1 MKHIFITATTL
12 LLTLFTV
19 SAYSNNTDGII
30 IEDKE
35 PYPLYQ
41 HSQLIEQGTS
51 SAIILK
57 NKRQN
62 TYSTV
67 VDLLKKTGISYQVI
81 SQDISQAT
89 SKAPSIIQ
97 TDWISWHFDA
107 DSKKTLSSQNN
118 RFFTLNTRD
127 KYKFRLSIKDIQQHP
142 AITLDKV
149 DREQQVDITPDT
161 GMVWLKW
168 KQEEP
173 DAEAVNA
180 FMHRLQTE
188 YEIHALE
195 SKYSLANKP
204 LAISANAANEAAAN
218 EATANEVATNKT
230 VDIAPVGIVPVFSS
244 QLSIDM
250 NIDQAWALV
259 IKQLSIKSVPLA
271 SVHNDQHMLNSKW
284 FYAKFDSKTNQLNI
298 TSKEDQRHQFQL
310 IVVPGST
317 RQTSSIFVYHTAF
330 QQNSSQSQ
338 WSDKETRQEIA
349 GAFLKTLDLKQ

>member
-1 MKHIFITATTL
+1 MKQLFITATTL
-12 LLTLFTV
+12 LLTLFSV

-30 IEDKE
+30 IVDKE

-41 HSQLIEQGTS
+41 HSQLIDQGTS

-57 NKRQN
+57 DKQQN

-67 VDLLKKTGISYQVI
+67 VNLLKKTGISYQII
-81 SQDISQAT
+81 SQGT
-89 SKAPSIIQ
+89 SEAPGIIQ

-107 DSKKTLSSQNN
+107 DSKKTLSNQNN

-168 KQEEP
+168 KSKEP
-173 DAEAVNA
+173 DTEAIKA

-188 YEIHALE
+188 YEILALE
-195 SKYSLANKP
+195 SKYSLTKKP
-204 LAISANAANEAAAN
+204 VAISVIAANEAAAN
-218 EATANEVATNKT
+218 EAAANKT
-230 VDIAPVGIVPVFSS
+230 ADIAPVNIVPAFNS
-244 QLSIDM
+244 QLSIGL
-250 NIDQAWALV
+250 NIDQTWALV

-284 FYAKFDSKTNQLNI
+284 LYAKFDAKTKQLDI
-298 TSKEDQRHQFQL
+298 SSKEDQRHQFQL
-310 IVVPGST
+310 IIVPGST

-330 QQNSSQSQ
+330 QQNSSPSQ
-338 WSDKETRQEIA
+338 WSDKETQQEIA
-349 GAFLKTLDLKQ
+349 GAFLKTLDLK